1 MKKLLYYRIEKL
13 FRKKPIVKIFTLFF
27 ISLITLFVGSLF
39 YYYFV
44 DSNFTSA
51 FWTSWT
57 YLADPGTHAQETQF
71 TGKLISVIIT
81 ILGMLFFATLISL
94 LTSGIEEKLDEL
106 KKGRSIVVENNHTII
121 LGWSNKIFSIIN
133 QISKAN
139 ENEKKNVIVV
149 LSGKDKSEMDLEI
162 YNNTQFRQ

>member
-1 MKKLLYYRIEKL
+1 MKSLIHYRIEKL
-13 FRKKPIVKIFTLFF
+13 FIKKPIIKIFILFIISI
-27 ISLITLFVGSLF
+27 ISLFIGSFF

-44 DSNFTSA
+44 DDNFTSSL
-51 FWTSWT
+51 WNSWT
-57 YLADPGTHAQETQF
+57 FIVDTGSHVEESQF
-71 TGKLISVIIT
+71 AGKLISVIIT

-106 KKGRSIVVENNHTII
+106 KKGRSSVFENNHTII
-121 LGWSNKIFSIIN
+121 LGWSNKVFSIIN

-149 LSGKDKSEMDLEI
+149 LSGKDKSEMDLEVD
-162 YNNTQFRQ
+162 NNTQL